1 MKNICFFLLFFT
13 LISSCKKVEDV
24 IVDGNTIP
32 PDHTID
38 NTIIENYINK
48 LYISTIGREPIETE
62 FNANFQTLR
71 NADLSQSSREEV
83 IDDVLSKVDYA
94 DNLFE
99 LESANILNGV
109 DTSMINNI
117 INTYEFILQT
127 LSGIDSVFVN
137 YELERM
143 RKLQEVLP
151 GLINESI
158 STIETHKRMVN
169 NYYYDEINMGTE
181 NFVVSIFQNFL
192 NRYPTLT
199 EVENSSQMVDG
210 LNSSIF
216 NINGGT
222 KDDFIDIFFSSNEY
236 YTGQTQTL
244 FNRYLFRNPSSEES
258 VDYSIEYISTGDY
271 RNLQKQILSTDEFIG
286 L

>member
-1 MKNICFFLLFFT
+1 MKNIYFFLLFFT